1 MKKIEA
7 VFSTGV
13 APRPPKAKALMSNA
27 PLLTSQVTRIDTQ
40 PCPCCSLV
48 AQGAFEVAHRQPGAG
63 DSLWTTAL
71 PE

>member
-1 MKKIEA
+1 MGAAPPDPQKQKQN
-7 VFSTGV
+7 VKRFSTH
-13 APRPPKAKALMSNA
+13 
-27 PLLTSQVTRIDTQ
+27 SQVTWIDTHSHA
-40 PCPCCSLV
+40 PAAPWL